1 MGCGITKE
9 RDIKDSVNQR
19 DDGNVL
25 KVSDIK
31 VNNLNFI
38 DEAQRKITDDYE
50 IREMIYFNKFGS
62 VKKVVKKDT
71 KEERVM
77 KMINKKYV
85 ENSVNNFS
93 ISNEII
99 YLSQLSHPNIVKA
112 YEYYKDN
119 INYYFIFEFIDSGSL
134 IDRIIECDTFNEKL
148 VKTVAKQ
155 VLEVLAYIHDKKIIH
170 RDISLKNILINSFSK
185 ENDLQVKI
193 IDWGNAINISSS
205 NNVKQIVGEL
215 QFRPPE
221 VFSHCYSFGSDIW
234 SLGVVIYTL
243 IEGEIPFPKKIETEI
258 IKSIQHETPSFSSS
272 NWEDVT
278 IECKQIVQSMLQKDL
293 KKRPKATELLKNK
306 WFADDVTA
314 KEITK
319 NKLIENLTQFQAY
332 NVLQQATMSYIATHQ
347 ISQYEKSSVAQL
359 FEQLD
364 TNHTG
369 SLSKEEIAQV
379 CKLQFGQQLTETQIN
394 DIFEELDI
402 DKSGNISYNEFITIV
417 SNKQEL
423 LCEENVAKSF
433 RYFDKDNNGFITQ
446 DELKK
451 SLGYSLIS
459 KNEKAWNEFMSKC
472 DLNGD
477 NKISFDEFKI
487 LVKGLKS

>member
-1 MGCGITKE
+1 MGCGITRESEVKE
-9 RDIKDSVNQR
+9 SLNQR
-19 DDGNVL
+19 GDGSVQ

-38 DEAQRKITDDYE
+38 DEASRKITDDYE
-50 IREMIYFNKFGS
+50 ISEIIYFNKFGH

-77 KMINKKYV
+77 KIVNKKYV
-85 ENSVNNFS
+85 DNSVNNFN
-93 ISNEII
+93 ITNEII
-99 YLSQLSHPNIVKA
+99 YLSQLSHPNIIKA
-112 YEYYKDN
+112 YEYYKDS
-119 INYYFIFEFIDSGSL
+119 INYYFIFEFVDSGSL
-134 IDRIIECDTFNEKL
+134 IDRIIECDFFSEKL

-155 VLEVLAYIHDKKIIH
+155 VLEVLAYIHNRHIVH
-170 RDISLKNILINSFSK
+170 RDITLKNILMNSFSK
-185 ENDLQVKI
+185 QQDLQIKI
-193 IDWGNAINISSS
+193 IDWGNATNIQG
-205 NNVKQIVGEL
+205 NENLKQITGEL
-215 QFRPPE
+215 HFRAPE
-221 VFSHCYSFGSDIW
+221 VLSQSYSYGCDIW

-243 IEGEIPFPKKIETEI
+243 IEGEVPFVKKTEAEI
-258 IKSIQHETPSFSSS
+258 IQSIKNESLSFSSS
-272 NWEDVT
+272 NWENVT
-278 IECKQIVQSMLQKDL
+278 IECKQIVQSMLQKDH
-293 KKRPKATELLKNK
+293 KKRPKAVELLENK
-306 WFADDVTA
+306 WFSDNETD

-319 NKLIENLTQFQAY
+319 NKFVENMTQFQAY
-332 NVLQQATMSYIATHQ
+332 NVLQQATISYIATHQ
-347 ISQYEKSSVAQL
+347 ISQFERSSVAQL
-359 FEQLD
+359 FQKLD

-379 CKLQFGQQLTETQIN
+379 CKLQFGQQLTESQIN

-423 LCEENVAKSF
+423 LCEENVAKAF
-433 RYFDKDNNGFITQ
+433 KYFDKDNSGFITQ
-446 DELKK
+446 DELKR

-459 KNEKAWNEFMSKC
+459 KNEKVWEEFMSKC